1 MALGNGLLQD
11 KIVTP
16 KWFNLANANG
26 FEDGGTNRETIAKEV
41 TPAAIEKAQAM
52 ASERKRSGWRIQLT

>member
-1 MALGNGLLQD
+1 MVLGNGVLQD

-16 KWFNLANANG
+16 KWFILANANG
-26 FEDGGTNRETIAKEV
+26 FEDGGINRETIVKEV